1 MLVQAVNQV
10 NTETGSGHQVYVL
23 DPNPQCPAVQ
33 FGGIHVQG
41 TPENGEGFSAL
52 AELADGITI
61 DLEDVSV
68 DTLSSVVQQGVPVVP
83 DPAMLAR
90 VTDKLKQKQWFE
102 ELGLPTAAF
111 SPYDGEQPIS
121 AETFG
126 FPVVQKVARGGYDGR
141 GVAVHNSEADYESR
155 LRAPGYLEK
164 FIKRKMEVA
173 VMVASD
179 GKGDIRAYE
188 PVEMIF
194 HEDGNVLDYLVGPA
208 RLDQATS
215 KQAQEL
221 AISTITA
228 MQGCGI
234 FGIEMFLTEQDELL
248 INEIAPR
255 THNSGHYTIEASRT
269 SQFEQQFRILCG
281 QALGDTE
288 QLRPAA
294 MFNLLGEPGYGG
306 ETVVE
311 QADEMS
317 ADEDVTVHLYGK
329 AQCFAGRK
337 MGHVTVTADSVDAA
351 FDKAIIMREKIL
363 IRGAQKIG

>member
-1 MLVQAVNQV
+1 MASIGIIGGGQLAAMLVQAVNQV

-173 VMVASD
+173 VMVASVPELTSLTCSMD
-179 GKGDIRAYE
+179 GTNL
-188 PVEMIF
+188 
-194 HEDGNVLDYLVGPA
+194 HN
-208 RLDQATS
+208 S
-215 KQAQEL
+215 S
-221 AISTITA
+221 AISNSASVGAPNVNPSFILFCTALIT
-228 MQGCGI
+228 
-234 FGIEMFLTEQDELL
+234 
-248 INEIAPR
+248 
-255 THNSGHYTIEASRT
+255 SG
-269 SQFEQQFRILCG
+269 
-281 QALGDTE
+281 
-288 QLRPAA
+288 
-294 MFNLLGEPGYGG
+294 
-306 ETVVE
+306 
-311 QADEMS
+311 
-317 ADEDVTVHLYGK
+317 
-329 AQCFAGRK
+329 
-337 MGHVTVTADSVDAA
+337 
-351 FDKAIIMREKIL
+351 
-363 IRGAQKIG
+363 